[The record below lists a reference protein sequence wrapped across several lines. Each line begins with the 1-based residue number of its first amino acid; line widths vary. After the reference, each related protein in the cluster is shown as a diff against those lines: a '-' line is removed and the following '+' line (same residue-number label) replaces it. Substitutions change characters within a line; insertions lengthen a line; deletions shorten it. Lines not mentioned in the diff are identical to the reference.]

1 MKQINKLISHYICE
15 ILIVII
21 LVVVSIPLWKT
32 FDKANIAHIAN
43 SYSNMN
49 YLYLNVKRF
58 ISDTDSLD
66 EIKVINDT
74 NTLRNYKLVMKVD
87 KTIKL
92 DTVFFE
98 EKNIDLSKNKYK
110 EDEKY
115 NYYLLTENILVA
127 GFKIY
132 NLEFN
137 ELNNGITYEIIES
150 KNI

>member
-1 MKQINKLISHYICE
+1 
-15 ILIVII
+15 
-21 LVVVSIPLWKT
+21 
-32 FDKANIAHIAN
+32 
-43 SYSNMN
+43 MN

-58 ISDTDSLD
+58 ISDKDSLD

-74 NTLRNYKLVMKVD
+74 NTLRNYKLIMKVD

-92 DTVFFE
+92 DKVIFE

-115 NYYLLTENILVA
+115 NYYLLTENSLIA

>member
-1 MKQINKLISHYICE
+1 MKQINKLIFHYICE

-21 LVVVSIPLWKT
+21 LVVVSIPLWET

-49 YLYLNVKRF
+49 YIYLNVKRF

-115 NYYLLTENILVA
+115 NYYLLTENTLVA

>member
-1 MKQINKLISHYICE
+1 MKQINKLIFHYICE

-49 YLYLNVKRF
+49 YIYLNVKRF

-98 EKNIDLSKNKYK
+98 EKNIYLSKNKYK

-115 NYYLLTENILVA
+115 NYYLLTENTLVA